1 MNYDLRLTDRS
12 SIESVRATAA
22 FAERHGMATLWS
34 ADTVSDPFLAL
45 AIAAQ
50 ETHGVQIGT
59 AIAVAFARSPF
70 STALMS
76 WDLQRWSEG
85 RFILGLGSQVRAHI
99 ERRFGVRWHG
109 GVTQLREYVACLRNI
124 FARWQA
130 GEAPDYRG
138 DIYRCEL
145 SNPEFQPAPLPDESA
160 YIPIWIGAVGLGMAQ
175 LAGEVADGVQVHAF
189 HTPEY
194 LRDAVLPAL
203 GAGRKRAD
211 GLGSLELSCP
221 VFGGVTYDD
230 HQRDELCRETKKH
243 IAFYGSTRAY
253 LPVLESADCAEL
265 QGPLRDLS
273 RQQRWREMADMIPD
287 TVVDRFAIFDEPERL
302 GARLAERYD
311 GILTQL
317 SLYRGMDRFIKPDDW
332 SLLLSGLGGGPARPS
347 DVGHHTRHQR

>member
-1 MNYDLRLTDRS
+1 MKYDLRLTDRS
-12 SIESVRATAA
+12 SIESIGKTAE
-22 FAERHGMATLWS
+22 FAERRGMATLWS

-50 ETHGVQIGT
+50 QTNRVQIGT

-76 WDLQRWSEG
+76 WDLQRWSGG

-109 GVTQLREYVACLRNI
+109 GVTQLRDYVACLRNI
-124 FARWQA
+124 FEHWQV
-130 GEAPDYRG
+130 GRAPNYRG

-145 SNPEFQPAPLPDESA
+145 SNPEFQPPPLPEGSA
-160 YIPIWIGAVGLGMAQ
+160 YIPIWIGAVGLGMAR

-194 LRDAVLPAL
+194 LRDRVLPAL
-203 GAGRKRAD
+203 AAGRERAD
-211 GLGSLELSCP
+211 GLGALELSCP
-221 VFGGVTYDD
+221 VFGGVAYNDR
-230 HQRDELCRETKKH
+230 QREQLRSDVRKH

-253 LPVLESADCAEL
+253 VPVLDCAGCAEL
-265 QGPLRDLS
+265 HEPLRDLS
-273 RQQRWREMADMIPD
+273 RQKRWRDMAEMIPD
-287 TVVDRFAIFDEPERL
+287 AVVEQFAIFDEPERL

-317 SLYRGMDRFIKPDDW
+317 SLYRGMDRFIEPDDW
-332 SLLLSGLGGGPARPS
+332 QLLLAGLHKGN
-347 DVGHHTRHQR
+347 